1 MPSFEKKQNDK
12 DYNIIII
19 SATNIGTNHLGT
31 YGYERS
37 TSPNIDAL
45 AEESIVFDNFFAPA
59 SWTLPTGTSLFTSLY
74 PYRHGVMERL
84 IDAERIPSAR
94 LNADTNTL
102 IDILK
107 DNGYITAAF
116 TGGFDYRPFFGLTNR
131 FDSYTFSTGKI
142 SSKNPN
148 MKFMENA
155 RFGHMVDVI
164 PKALDWIKQ
173 NKRKKFFLF
182 LQGYDTH
189 CPFSPEK
196 PYDKLFVNF
205 TTENINV
212 DPEYCYRGYYNNGD
226 YVSFTTTLT
235 NSTREKVFQQVN
247 LSKKDLEFLEAQ
259 YDAEIQYVDD
269 GIGYFIEELK
279 KKGILNKTIIILL
292 SEHGEMFAKHGRFGR
307 AGTMRGTVFDDIIHV
322 PLIILHPELEPKR
335 TNQLAQMVDI
345 MPTLLDFAG
354 IPIPINLQGKSL
366 VPVVYE
372 NKTVNEEIYGGS
384 VYGSVSFYYYE
395 ARTINEFIRTK
406 DFKIVHEIV
415 LFFNGS
421 REEKYELYDISSD
434 KEEQYDI
441 IHKEIEI
448 ANTLKNKLTK
458 WSESINPAIE
468 VEKLLELTIQ
478 VPPHHVYIEQ

>member
-1 MPSFEKKQNDK
+1 
-12 DYNIIII
+12 
-19 SATNIGTNHLGT
+19 
-31 YGYERS
+31 
-37 TSPNIDAL
+37 
-45 AEESIVFDNFFAPA
+45 
-59 SWTLPTGTSLFTSLY
+59 
-74 PYRHGVMERL
+74 
-84 IDAERIPSAR
+84 
-94 LNADTNTL
+94 
-102 IDILK
+102 
-107 DNGYITAAF
+107 
-116 TGGFDYRPFFGLTNR
+116 
-131 FDSYTFSTGKI
+131 
-142 SSKNPN
+142 
-148 MKFMENA
+148 
-155 RFGHMVDVI
+155 
-164 PKALDWIKQ
+164 
-173 NKRKKFFLF
+173 
-182 LQGYDTH
+182 
-189 CPFSPEK
+189 
-196 PYDKLFVNF
+196 
-205 TTENINV
+205 
-212 DPEYCYRGYYNNGD
+212 
-226 YVSFTTTLT
+226 
-235 NSTREKVFQQVN
+235 EKVFQQVN

>member
-1 MPSFEKKQNDK
+1 MGKQTLRFTPNNSFFVSPIFVLASLLLLIVVILFLTNNEKFMPSFEKKQNDK

-173 NKRKKFFLF
+173 NKRKKKYSNQSHTQEPSLMTW
-182 LQGYDTH
+182 LIRLRMLKTQ
-189 CPFSPEK
+189 
-196 PYDKLFVNF
+196 
-205 TTENINV
+205 TT
-212 DPEYCYRGYYNNGD
+212 
-226 YVSFTTTLT
+226 
-235 NSTREKVFQQVN
+235 ST
-247 LSKKDLEFLEAQ
+247 
-259 YDAEIQYVDD
+259 
-269 GIGYFIEELK
+269 G
-279 KKGILNKTIIILL
+279 
-292 SEHGEMFAKHGRFGR
+292 
-307 AGTMRGTVFDDIIHV
+307 
-322 PLIILHPELEPKR
+322 LHPTTSR
-335 TNQLAQMVDI
+335 RSST
-345 MPTLLDFAG
+345 PT
-354 IPIPINLQGKSL
+354 
-366 VPVVYE
+366 
-372 NKTVNEEIYGGS
+372 
-384 VYGSVSFYYYE
+384 
-395 ARTINEFIRTK
+395 R
-406 DFKIVHEIV
+406 
-415 LFFNGS
+415 
-421 REEKYELYDISSD
+421 
-434 KEEQYDI
+434 
-441 IHKEIEI
+441 
-448 ANTLKNKLTK
+448 
-458 WSESINPAIE
+458 PA
-468 VEKLLELTIQ
+468 
-478 VPPHHVYIEQ
+478 